1 MKLLS
6 IFLLTVVFLLVL
18 TRFQVVEVV
27 AADDV
32 KFRGIVLSNE
42 DIAFPICYFMPYC
55 YVLVEEILHDPE
67 DLLDLGV
74 SVSVC
79 YSEIMNLTEGERVEV
94 YGFYFKDGVCP
105 MQFYGHVVCESE
117 YDYYVKRLPPVGGY
131 SVRTDNPAFPSSW
144 ESYSYVFVSAI
155 ALATAVSISKVKHK
169 RKQRLSESFGA
180 RAYKSKSKN
189 EDSVTFHRVLNML
202 FTN

>member
-1 MKLLS
+1 MLFLVARAFSRKTNIGCNQGVNLKVRREMKLLS

-18 TRFQVVEVV
+18 TRFHVVEAAV
-27 AADDV
+27 ADDV
-32 KFRGIVLSNE
+32 KFRGIVLSDE
-42 DIAFPICYFMPYC
+42 DSAFPICYGMPYC

-94 YGFYFKDGVCP
+94 YGFYWVFPSNCSL
-105 MQFYGHVVCESE
+105 QFCGHVVCEFE
-117 YDYYVKRLPPVGGY
+117 YDYYVKLLPPVGGY
-131 SVRTDNPAFPSSW
+131 SVPTDNPAFPSSL

-155 ALATAVSISKVKHK
+155 ALATAVSIFKVKHK
-169 RKQRLSESFGA
+169 RKQR
-180 RAYKSKSKN
+180 
-189 EDSVTFHRVLNML
+189 D
-202 FTN
+202 